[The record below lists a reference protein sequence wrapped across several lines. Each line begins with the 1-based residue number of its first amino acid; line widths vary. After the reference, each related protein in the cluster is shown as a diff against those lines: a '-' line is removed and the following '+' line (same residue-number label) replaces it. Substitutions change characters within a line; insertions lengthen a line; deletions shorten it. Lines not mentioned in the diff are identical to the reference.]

1 MKEWFNSIF
10 ELIKENKLTALYVV
24 IAVVVLILVII
35 AIIVAVKKKNVYT
48 PSYNDKSEF
57 VHKVMVYDANVTHQL
72 LTAAIIGLFIAAIVL
87 FCTKLVIASAVVAC
101 VFALM
106 WVVKICIN
114 IRVKF
119 NRVEY
124 NNAEIYEFS
133 FLRKTR
139 VMLWEDINEVE
150 AKGFGA
156 TRKIFLHSKK
166 TTIKIPLNMSG
177 YYDFTVFAS
186 KKLDGKNFE
195 AIKIAAARR

>member
-1 MKEWFNSIF
+1 MKDWFNGVF
-10 ELIKENKLTALYVV
+10 ELVKNNKLTALYVV

-48 PSYNDKSEF
+48 PSYDDKSEF
-57 VHKVMVYDANVTHQL
+57 VHKVMQYDANVTHQL
-72 LTAAIIGLFIAAIVL
+72 LTAAIVGLLIAAVVL

-101 VFALM
+101 VFVLAF
-106 WVVKICIN
+106 VVKLCVN

-124 NNAEIYEFS
+124 KNAEIYKFG
-133 FLRKTR
+133 FLQKTK
-139 VMLWEDINEVE
+139 VMRWEDVKDVE

-156 TRKIFLHSKK
+156 TRKIVLHSKK
-166 TTIKIPLNMSG
+166 TTIKIPLSMSG

-186 KKLDGKNFE
+186 KILDGKNFE
-195 AIKIAAARR
+195 AIKVAAARR